1 MRYPFGCKNFFQ
13 NSNSSLGNPV
23 SVCSQP
29 DSCWL
34 MARPWSV
41 KSVFGKRPTST
52 SVRPLFTA
60 RLMMAAARLSR
71 SSSDTPEGPC
81 SLSSKAFF
89 SASTAACLRICSEAF
104 SASTNAIFLLQ
115 SEALGS
121 SSSTFD
127 MTVSPK
133 NSPTTWQ
140 PGQLPY
146 IKGQSADFDLSQ
158 GALTVIPSECISG
171 VTFVHR
177 GINEQEFQE
186 REEGR

>member
-60 RLMMAAARLSR
+60 LLMMAAARLSR
-71 SSSDTPEGPC
+71 SSSDTPEGPF

-133 NSPTTWQ
+133 NNPRRR
-140 PGQLPY
+140 PGQPPY
-146 IKGQSADFDLSQ
+146 IKGHSADFDLSQ
-158 GALTVIPSECISG
+158 GARTVIRSECISG
-171 VTFVHR
+171 ITFVHR
-177 GINEQEFQE
+177 GINEQEFQA
-186 REEGR
+186 REVQG